1 MSKDKPSLDQLMRDA
16 YAGARQQVIATQAM
30 YTKYLSAVK
39 LLEEPDND
47 LLVDDPNEH
56 CVRVMTEDEFFWR
69 IDKDE
74 QFKQRWTV

>member
-1 MSKDKPSLDQLMRDA
+1 MIKGKPSLDQFMRDA

-30 YTKYLSAVK
+30 YDKYLSAVK
-39 LLEEPDND
+39 LLEEPDYD

-69 IDKDE
+69 IDRDKNFE
-74 QFKQRWTV
+74 SKWK